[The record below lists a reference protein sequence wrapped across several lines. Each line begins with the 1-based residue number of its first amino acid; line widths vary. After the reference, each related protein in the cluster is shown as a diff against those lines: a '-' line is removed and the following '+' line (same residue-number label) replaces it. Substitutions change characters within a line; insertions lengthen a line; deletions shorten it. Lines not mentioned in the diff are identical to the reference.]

1 MFFLKIAL
9 AIQGLLYFH
18 INYKNF
24 YSDSVKNAISNLV
37 DIILN
42 LQIALGSIVILTTL
56 IIPILNIILLSICL
70 CHL

>member
-1 MFFLKIAL
+1 MFFLKITL

-24 YSDSVKNAISNLV
+24 CSDSVKNAISNLV

-56 IIPILNIILLSICL
+56 IIPILNMILLSICL